1 MRGWQTAE
9 QLISAESR
17 LFETQEYGKSSI
29 SSSQELFTSTDN
41 ILILGGDLSTRQ
53 QFYEVLKI

>member
-1 MRGWQTAE
+1 M
-9 QLISAESR
+9 SAESR
-17 LFETQEYGKSSI
+17 QFETQEHGKSSI
-29 SSSQELFTSTDN
+29 SSSQEIFTSTDN